1 MFAYV
6 DETGNTGGNLF
17 DPEQPWLVT
26 VGLMTK
32 ANFDV
37 LERTLFHAGDAD
49 GETDF
54 HANEVGFEKIER
66 IAPRVLAV
74 SKKRDARFFIS
85 RVEKL
90 YLATAKVID
99 TVFDSY
105 ENKAVPWHVYNL
117 RPLKLILLF
126 KLAHYVLD
134 EDMVRLFWESLMHKN
149 SKRASELF
157 VDACRAILVRV
168 NNLPDKRSREIA
180 RKAFT
185 WAIENYDRI
194 TVHSETK
201 LIRYGHMPNMV
212 AFTNLIDG
220 IERQSQAWGKSVKII
235 KHDRQ
240 NQFEKSLAFV
250 HELCANPDPT
260 PIEWP
265 SMGKYSL
272 QKVNGSKFVVANRF
286 ESPGIQLVD
295 IVLWL
300 FGRMNRGDDLSEHSH
315 RFMKYALSKGYY
327 NDFSFDGVY
336 YNLDKEMRP
345 VMEAPFSEEQLAMAK
360 EMIERS
366 EERRLADMHQPDM
379 HRAVAARFYPKNQA
393 S

>member
-17 DPEQPWLVT
+17 DPEQPWFIT
-26 VGLMTK
+26 IGLMTK

-37 LERTLFHAGDAD
+37 LERNLFSGRDAN
-49 GETDF
+49 GVIDF
-54 HANEVGFEKIER
+54 HANEVGFEKIEQ
-66 IAPRVLAV
+66 IAPRILIVA
-74 SKKRDARFFIS
+74 KKSNARFFIS

-90 YLATAKVID
+90 YLATTKIVD

-117 RPLKLILLF
+117 RHLKLIMLF

-134 EDMVRLFWESLMHKN
+134 EDMVKLFWDSLMHKN
-149 SKRASELF
+149 SKTASDRF
-157 VDACRAILVRV
+157 VEACKAMLARV
-168 NNLPDKRSREIA
+168 GNLPDKRSREIA
-180 RKAFT
+180 REAFT

-194 TVHSETK
+194 TIHSATK
-201 LIRYGHMPNMV
+201 LARYGHMPNMV

-220 IERQSQAWGKSVKII
+220 IERQSKAWGRSVKII

-240 NQFEKSLAFV
+240 TQFEKSLAFV
-250 HELCANPDPT
+250 HELYANADPT

-265 SMGKYSL
+265 SMPKYSL
-272 QKVNGSKFVVANRF
+272 QKANGSKFVVSNRS

-300 FGRMNRGDDLSEHSH
+300 FSRMNSGDELPQHSH
-315 RFMKYALSKGYY
+315 RFMEYALRKGYY

-336 YNLDKEMRP
+336 SSLDREMRP
-345 VMEAPFSEEQLAMAK
+345 IMEAPFSEEQLASAK

-366 EERRLADMHQPDM
+366 EQRRLAEMHQPDM
-379 HRAVAARFYPKNQA
+379 HQVVAARFYPKDQA

>member
-17 DPEQPWLVT
+17 DPEQPWFVT
-26 VGLMTK
+26 IGLMTK

-37 LERTLFHAGDAD
+37 LERTLFQARDAN
-49 GETDF
+49 GEADF
-54 HANEVGFEKIER
+54 HANEVGFEKIEQ
-66 IAPRVLAV
+66 IAPKLLAV

-105 ENKAVPWHVYNL
+105 ENNAVPWHVYNF

-134 EDMVRLFWESLMHKN
+134 ENMVKLFWESLMHKN

-157 VDACRAILVRV
+157 VNACRAILVRV
-168 NNLPDKRSREIA
+168 DNLPDKRSREIA
-180 RKAFT
+180 REAFT
-185 WAIENYDRI
+185 WAIENYHRI

-220 IERQSQAWGKSVKII
+220 IERQSQAWGNAVKII

-240 NQFEKSLAFV
+240 TQFEKSLAFV
-250 HELCANPDPT
+250 QELCANADPT

-295 IVLWL
+295 IVLWP
-300 FGRMNRGDDLSEHSH
+300 FARMNTGDDLPEHSH
-315 RFMKYALSKGYY
+315 RFMKYALSKGHY

-336 YNLDKEMRP
+336 CNLDKEMRP
-345 VMEAPFSEEQLAMAK
+345 IMEAPFSEEQLAMAK
-360 EMIERS
+360 EMIERW
-366 EERRLADMHQPDM
+366 EGRRLADMRQPDM
-379 HRAVAARFYPKNQA
+379 HRAVAARFYPKEQA

>member
-17 DPEQPWLVT
+17 DPEQPWFIT
-26 VGLMTK
+26 IGLMTK
-32 ANFDV
+32 VNFDV
-37 LERTLFHAGDAD
+37 LERNLFRVRDAN
-49 GETDF
+49 GEIDF
-54 HANEVGFEKIER
+54 HANEIGFEKIEQ
-66 IAPRVLAV
+66 IAQRLLIVA
-74 SKKRDARFFIS
+74 KKRDTRFFIS

-90 YLATAKVID
+90 YLATTKVVD

-105 ENKAVPWHVYNL
+105 ENKAVPWQVYNL
-117 RPLKLILLF
+117 KHLKLILLF
-126 KLAHYVLD
+126 KLAHFVLD
-134 EDMVRLFWESLMHKN
+134 ENTVKLFWDSLMQKN
-149 SKRASELF
+149 SKAASELF
-157 VDACRAILVRV
+157 VEACKAMLARV
-168 NNLPDKRSREIA
+168 GNLPDKRSREIA
-180 RKAFT
+180 REGFT

-194 TVHSETK
+194 TIHSATK
-201 LIRYGHMPNMV
+201 LARYGHMPNMV

-240 NQFEKSLAFV
+240 TQFEKSLTFV
-250 HELCANPDPT
+250 HELYANADPT

-265 SMGKYSL
+265 GMPKYSL
-272 QKVNGSKFVVANRF
+272 QKVNGSKFVVSNRF

-300 FGRMNRGDDLSEHSH
+300 FGRVNTGDDLPEHSH
-315 RFMKYALSKGYY
+315 RFMKYVLTKGYY
-327 NDFSFDGVY
+327 SDFSFDGVY

-345 VMEAPFSEEQLAMAK
+345 IMEAPFSEEQLAWAK

-366 EERRLADMHQPDM
+366 EERWRVERHLPDINQ
-379 HRAVAARFYPKNQA
+379 VVTARFFPKK
-393 S
+393 SD

>member
-17 DPEQPWLVT
+17 DPEQPWFVT
-26 VGLMTK
+26 IGLMTK
-32 ANFDV
+32 ANFDI
-37 LERTLFHAGDAD
+37 LERTLFQAHDAN

-66 IAPRVLAV
+66 IAPRLLAV

-126 KLAHYVLD
+126 KLVHYVLD
-134 EDMVRLFWESLMHKN
+134 ENMVKLFWESLMHKN

-157 VDACRAILVRV
+157 VDACKAILVRV
-168 NNLPDKRSREIA
+168 DNLTDKRSREIA
-180 RKAFT
+180 REAFT

-220 IERQSQAWGKSVKII
+220 IERQSQAWGNAVKII

-240 NQFEKSLAFV
+240 TQFEKSLAFA
-250 HELCANPDPT
+250 HELCANADPT

-300 FGRMNRGDDLSEHSH
+300 FGRMNTGDDLPEHSH

-345 VMEAPFSEEQLAMAK
+345 IMEAPFSEEQLAMAK

-366 EERRLADMHQPDM
+366 EERRLADMRQPDM
-379 HRAVAARFYPKNQA
+379 HRAVAARFYPKEQA